1 MRIFSRTVHLYLCL
15 LLPITVLGFTLIVAE
30 AVLNYQSPFILLTED
45 AKVRPKSSTLVC
57 ARMLDVAAQKY
68 STPDHLITASD
79 LAARIQIGGTVRG
92 YGQYM
97 SPEERLEQDEKQF
110 SYAVDQFADGKLK
123 EKTVRVMT
131 TPLVMKLVGADILP
145 VEISAENMKKILE
158 GKHKDGVS
166 ANVIKQI
173 PRALADPLFIARSY
187 GGRKVA
193 AVDLKDETGAGVI
206 VIFELGKENGNYTV
220 NDIRSI
226 YGKTEKK
233 TNVPDWKW
241 LTDQFTKYHTVEYIN
256 KRKTINWIHNEKLE
270 TLLPYESSDG
280 FFNSIKA
287 DEDDLVKLKQEN
299 PSYYQMAGEHAETAP
314 LAKLEEAKAMQASGE
329 DENAIWKKTG
339 WMVGKDGK
347 WRWEIPD
354 NLDGIDVSAV
364 RSMKEG
370 DATVLGRI
378 YDNDELY
385 EAYPWLKY
393 IEVHSGDI
401 GQETHYGYT
410 ERRRRAH
417 LNRITLNANLMRNE
431 DQVEQTL
438 IHGIQYSIKDMA
450 EGSGDHCPVQPGSNL
465 RAAHVRC
472 ELAREKVNSKKMTDP
487 HGVGIHG
494 RTAPPYH
501 QRTSSDRRGAGRR
514 YWRTYQR
521 SVRRAAVCMEERGIC
536 RAIPRECSTGESPWK
551 YRKL

>member
-1 MRIFSRTVHLYLCL
+1 M
-15 LLPITVLGFTLIVAE
+15 
-30 AVLNYQSPFILLTED
+30 
-45 AKVRPKSSTLVC
+45 
-57 ARMLDVAAQKY
+57 
-68 STPDHLITASD
+68 
-79 LAARIQIGGTVRG
+79 
-92 YGQYM
+92 
-97 SPEERLEQDEKQF
+97 
-110 SYAVDQFADGKLK
+110 
-123 EKTVRVMT
+123 
-131 TPLVMKLVGADILP
+131 
-145 VEISAENMKKILE
+145 
-158 GKHKDGVS
+158 
-166 ANVIKQI
+166 
-173 PRALADPLFIARSY
+173 
-187 GGRKVA
+187 
-193 AVDLKDETGAGVI
+193 
-206 VIFELGKENGNYTV
+206 
-220 NDIRSI
+220 
-226 YGKTEKK
+226 
-233 TNVPDWKW
+233 
-241 LTDQFTKYHTVEYIN
+241 
-256 KRKTINWIHNEKLE
+256 
-270 TLLPYESSDG
+270 LLPYESSDG

-299 PSYYQMAGEHAETAP
+299 PSYYQMAGEHAETAL

-354 NLDGIDVSAV
+354 NLDGIDVFAV

-410 ERRRRAH
+410 EKRRRAH

-536 RAIPRECSTGESPWK
+536 RAIPRECSTGESP
-551 YRKL
+551 

>member
-45 AKVRPKSSTLVC
+45 AKVRPKGSTLVC

-68 STPDHLITASD
+68 STPDHLITARD

-241 LTDQFTKYHTVEYIN
+241 LTDQLTKYHTVEYIN

-270 TLLPYESSDG
+270 TLLLYESSDG

-417 LNRITLNANLMRNE
+417 LNRITLNANLMSHA
-431 DQVEQTL
+431 Q
-438 IHGIQYSIKDMA
+438 
-450 EGSGDHCPVQPGSNL
+450 
-465 RAAHVRC
+465 
-472 ELAREKVNSKKMTDP
+472 
-487 HGVGIHG
+487 
-494 RTAPPYH
+494 
-501 QRTSSDRRGAGRR
+501 
-514 YWRTYQR
+514 
-521 SVRRAAVCMEERGIC
+521 
-536 RAIPRECSTGESPWK
+536 
-551 YRKL
+551 